1 MSSLYETVMDEC
13 NKRQIHIAPCDKVMF
28 LQDNNGVVISIMP
41 REENFKKIE
50 NESR

>member
-1 MSSLYETVMDEC
+1 MDEC

-28 LQDNNGVVISIMP
+28 LRDKNGIVVSIMP
-41 REENFKKIE
+41 REDNFNKIE